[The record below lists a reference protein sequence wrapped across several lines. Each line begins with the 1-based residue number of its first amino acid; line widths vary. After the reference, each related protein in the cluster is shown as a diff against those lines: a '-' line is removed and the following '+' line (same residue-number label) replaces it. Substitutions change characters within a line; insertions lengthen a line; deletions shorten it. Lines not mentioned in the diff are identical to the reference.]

1 MNYFPS
7 APQTEVNGQIIS
19 VVDGLSRIGQY
30 QMVIINRGVKHDL
43 TEGSVLAVWQ
53 QGRRV
58 NDDMGKGGS
67 RAGYGSSSGYSL
79 TGKKVDLPDTFAG
92 NVMVIKAYDDIS
104 YALVMESVSEMRV
117 LDPVVNP

>member
-1 MNYFPS
+1 MP
-7 APQTEVNGQIIS
+7 PKKEVNGQIIS
-19 VVDGLSRIGQY
+19 VVDGMSRIGQY
-30 QMVIINRGVKHDL
+30 HMVILNRGIKHGL

-58 NDDMGKGGS
+58 NDDMGKSSS